1 GGDDIAAAASIPG
14 TCATASTIFCAS
26 SVETA
31 VVGLVALRSKSP
43 RTTPSGRKP
52 ASEKSRCTNDP
63 PRRDAAARSVTL
75 TATCAGTIQL
85 PTPFENADAAP
96 CFIPNMGDT
105 PLART
110 AGQTPAANADSTL
123 TPA

>member
-1 GGDDIAAAASIPG
+1 
-14 TCATASTIFCAS
+14 
-26 SVETA
+26 
-31 VVGLVALRSKSP
+31 
-43 RTTPSGRKP
+43 
-52 ASEKSRCTNDP
+52 
-63 PRRDAAARSVTL
+63 
-75 TATCAGTIQL
+75 AGTIQL

-123 TPA
+123 TPAVNPRTINCGVTSSGGGWPIEASIATSDFAAAQPSVRPATRPHSARRATSLKT